1 VCGFAGTVDFD
12 GLDNGQTAS
21 ALARALTRL
30 EPRGPDSANTWA
42 DRRCGLA
49 NTRLAIQD
57 LSQAANLPME
67 RDGLVIAYNGEIYNF
82 RALRAELEAEGYRF
96 TTDND
101 SEVLLLGWRAWGE
114 DMLDKLVGMFAFVL
128 WDANKGYLHLARDRF
143 AKKPLYFIQQGK
155 RLTFASDLAALEC
168 LLDHQPDI
176 DPAAM
181 RLYFALR
188 WVPEPWSIAKGVHK
202 FPAGCVAVFAAEGLD
217 MRRWYSLAEA
227 RDDPWPDVASAQAAL
242 VARFDEAVQDRLV
255 ADVPIGVFLSGG
267 IDSALVA
274 ASMARGGGD
283 VRSFTVGFE
292 GASDY
297 YEERPAARAV
307 ADALGTIHTEIPVS
321 ASDAI
326 EALDAVFTGLD
337 EPFADSSAVPMYL
350 LAREVRQH
358 VTVALTGDGADE
370 VFGGYRKYQG
380 ELAAARYQQLPA
392 ALRRGFVEPLVNM
405 LPESK
410 NSPLLEKARRLRR
423 FVAHA
428 GKDAVGR
435 HVGWLQVLSEAELD
449 ALLVQPPAP
458 DLPQLRSLV
467 GDRRGDVLDDDPV
480 NAMLHGDIMLGLP
493 SDMLVKVDRMTMAA
507 SLEARSPFLD
517 HRVMACAAAMP
528 GSFKLRAG
536 AGKWILRDAFAD
548 RLPADVFALP
558 KKGFE
563 IPVAEWLTGPLA
575 DLTRRATDP
584 GRLKRQGLFHSD
596 LPARWYDDLVSRRRD
611 TAEKLWTL
619 VAFQA
624 WCERFRPGLA
634 G

>member
-1 VCGFAGTVDFD
+1 MCGFAGTVDFD
-12 GLDNGQTAS
+12 GLDVGQTAS

-30 EPRGPDSANTWA
+30 EPRGPDSANTWM

-114 DMLDKLVGMFAFVL
+114 NMLDKLVGMFAFVL
-128 WDANKGYLHLARDRF
+128 WDADKGYLHLARDRF

-176 DPAAM
+176 DPSAM

-227 RDDPWPDVASAQAAL
+227 RDDTWPNVASAKAAL

-292 GASDY
+292 GVSDY

-307 ADALGTIHTEIPVS
+307 ANALGTIHTEIPVS

-392 ALRRGFVEPLVNM
+392 ALRRCFVEPLANI
-405 LPESK
+405 LPERKS
-410 NSPLLEKARRLRR
+410 SPLLEKARRLRR

-449 ALLVQPPAP
+449 ALLVQPAAP
-458 DLPQLRSLV
+458 DLPQLHSLV
-467 GDRRGDVLDDDPV
+467 ADRRGDALDDDPV

-528 GSFKLRAG
+528 GPFKLRAG

-548 RLPADVFALP
+548 RLPADVFGLP

-575 DLTRRATDP
+575 DLTRRAIDP
-584 GRLKRQGLFHSD
+584 GRLKRQGLFYPE

-611 TAEKLWTL
+611 TSEKLWTL